1 MGRNYLSIPKLQ
13 LWSRWGLGTDKSF
26 HPILYSVFHC
36 LFMLG
41 LKLIYVTKRDPADPY
56 VCSVVLQLCIASND
70 PLLCRNKRHGPI
82 EGYTGIGDL
91 HSYFNGAR
99 TCTISISQKMQHVPK
114 QNLPKAQIVHSNKN
128 AQHPRYSLFCS
139 KFTNAT
145 DRRQWTCLF
154 WHNKAFFLF
163 KSQFD
168 LLAYICGTGVRF
180 KTHQLALMY
189 NNQLQ

>member
-1 MGRNYLSIPKLQ
+1 M
-13 LWSRWGLGTDKSF
+13 DKSF

-56 VCSVVLQLCIASND
+56 VCSVVLQLYIASND
-70 PLLCRNKRHGPI
+70 PLLCRNKRQGPI

-91 HSYFNGAR
+91 HSYFNGEC

-114 QNLPKAQIVHSNKN
+114 QNLPKAQIVHSNKST
-128 AQHPRYSLFCS
+128 ASAIQFILFKIHKCHRQKTMDLLILTQQSL
-139 KFTNAT
+139 
-145 DRRQWTCLF
+145 
-154 WHNKAFFLF
+154 FLF